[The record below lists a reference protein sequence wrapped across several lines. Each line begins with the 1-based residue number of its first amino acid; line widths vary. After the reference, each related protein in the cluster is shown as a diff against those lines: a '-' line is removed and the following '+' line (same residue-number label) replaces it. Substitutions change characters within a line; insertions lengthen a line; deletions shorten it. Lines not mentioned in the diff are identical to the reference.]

1 MRKKFT
7 RKYLIINTVPILLL
21 AVFSFILGSCH
32 SGNKPSAT
40 PEKAAKAVLPPSNG
54 DYFQNITKSSGINFV
69 RTIGDEHLSNLVES
83 DGGGAAFLDYDQDGY
98 LDLYVT
104 NGNYNKILSRN
115 KEHPDVKNTENRL
128 FRNLHNGTFQDVTK
142 KTRTGDRGYGMGV
155 TVGDFD
161 NNGYPDIYISNFG
174 PNVLLKN
181 NGNGTFT
188 DVSKRAGIQGNECSV
203 GAVWLDYDKDGYL
216 DLYVGNYI
224 TFDPKYNYYYAP
236 DGFPGPMAYDG
247 TPDVLYHNNGNGT
260 FTDVTKKM
268 NVYNKEGRAM
278 GVGAAD
284 YDNDGWVDIYVSNDH
299 MVNYLYH
306 NNQGKGFEDRGISSG
321 VAFNQ
326 VGEATISMSVAFGD
340 YNNDGLIDLFVSDNV
355 YCSLHENHGSGVF
368 SEMSYKAGIAAACG
382 QFVGWGSSFLD
393 YDNDGDLDLFKVNGE
408 LKHLYG
414 QEDQLFENQ
423 GNGKFKDVS
432 TDRGAYFQEEHVGR
446 GACFG
451 DYDNDGDIDVYI
463 VNLEEP
469 GVLLRNNT
477 GNENHWISLLLIG
490 DTSNR
495 DGVGTRI
502 SISAGGKK
510 QYAQKISSGG
520 YLSTNDPRVHF
531 GLGQNTTID
540 TIDIIWPS
548 GKTQRLEHVKANQT
562 FTIKES
568 EAKTP

>member
-1 MRKKFT
+1 MRIF
-7 RKYLIINTVPILLL
+7 LNVI
-21 AVFSFILGSCH
+21 FILILPLLILSSCH
-32 SGNKPSAT
+32 TKDKSGGRS
-40 PEKAAKAVLPPSNG
+40 EKAVKSPLPPSNG
-54 DYFQNITKSSGINFV
+54 DFFQNITKYSGIDFV

-98 LDLYVT
+98 LDLYIS
-104 NGNYNKILSRN
+104 NGNYNATLSRN
-115 KEHPDVKNTENRL
+115 QEGPSKKDSVNHL
-128 FRNLHNGTFQDVTK
+128 FRNLHNGTFRDVTK
-142 KTRTGDRGYGMGV
+142 KTKTGDRGYGMGV

-161 NNGYPDIYISNFG
+161 NNGYPDIYISNYG
-174 PNVLLKN
+174 PNVLYRN

-188 DVSKRAGIQGNECSV
+188 DVTKRAGVAGNECSV
-203 GAVWLDYDKDGYL
+203 GAVWLDYDNDGFL

-224 TFDPKYNYYYAP
+224 NFDPKYNYYYAP

-247 TPDVLYHNNGNGT
+247 TPDVLYHNNGDGT
-260 FTDVTKKM
+260 FTDVTREM
-268 NVYNKEGRAM
+268 GVYNKDGRAM

-306 NNQGKGFEDRGISSG
+306 NNRGKGFEDRGVSSG
-321 VAFNQ
+321 TAFNQ

-340 YNNDGLIDLFVSDNV
+340 YNNDGLIDLFVSDNA
-355 YCSLHENHGSGVF
+355 YCSLHQNHGSGVF

-382 QFVGWGSSFLD
+382 QFVGWASSFID

-414 QEDQLFENQ
+414 QEDQLFEND
-423 GNGKFKDVS
+423 GHGKFRDVS
-432 TDRGAYFQEEHVGR
+432 TERGAYFQEEHVGR

-469 GVLLRNNT
+469 GVLLRNNK
-477 GNENHWISLLLIG
+477 GNENNWISLLLIG

-495 DGVGTRI
+495 DGVGARI
-502 SISAGGKK
+502 TLSAGGKK
-510 QYAQKISSGG
+510 QYAQKVSSSG
-520 YLSTNDPRVHF
+520 YLSTNDPRIHF
-531 GLGQNTTID
+531 GLGND
-540 TIDIIWPS
+540 TIVDSIEIIWPS
-548 GKTQRLEHVKANQT
+548 GKTRKLKNIKANQT
-562 FTIKES
+562 ITIKEK
-568 EAKTP
+568 ETGDL

>member
-1 MRKKFT
+1 MRIIF
-7 RKYLIINTVPILLL
+7 RLVLILSIPLFVL
-21 AVFSFILGSCH
+21 SSCH
-32 SGNKPSAT
+32 SKGKTGESAKKT
-40 PEKAAKAVLPPSNG
+40 KTIKSPLPPSNG
-54 DYFQNITKSSGINFV
+54 DYFQDITKYSGIDFV

-98 LDLYVT
+98 LDLYVS
-104 NGNYNKILSRN
+104 NGNYNPILSRN
-115 KEHPDVKNTENRL
+115 KEHPNKKNSTNHL
-128 FRNLHNGTFQDVTK
+128 FRNLHNGTFTDVTK
-142 KTRTGDRGYGMGV
+142 ESKTGDLGYGMGV

-161 NNGYPDIYISNFG
+161 NNGYPDIYVSNYG
-174 PNVLLKN
+174 PNVLYKN

-188 DVSKRAGIQGNECSV
+188 DVTKRAGVAGNDCSV
-203 GAVWLDYDKDGYL
+203 GAVWLDYDNDGYL

-247 TPDVLYHNNGNGT
+247 TPDVLYHNNGDGT

-284 YDNDGWVDIYVSNDH
+284 YDNDGWVDIFVSNDH

-306 NNQGKGFEDRGISSG
+306 NDHGKRFDDRGVSTG
-321 VAFNQ
+321 VGFNQ

-340 YNNDGLIDLFVSDNV
+340 YNNDGLIDLFVSDNA
-355 YCSLHENHGSGVF
+355 YCSLHENEGNDVF
-368 SEMSYKAGIAAACG
+368 REMSYKAGIAVACG
-382 QFVGWGSSFLD
+382 QFVGWASSFID

-414 QEDQLFENQ
+414 QEDQLFENE
-423 GNGKFKDVS
+423 GNGKFVDVS
-432 TDRGAYFQEEHVGR
+432 TDRGAYFQAEHVGR

-469 GVLLRNNT
+469 GVLLRNNK
-477 GNENHWISLLLIG
+477 GNQNNWIDFSLIG
-490 DTSNR
+490 ETSNR
-495 DGVGTRI
+495 DGVGARI

-510 QYAQKISSGG
+510 QYAQKVSSSG

-531 GLGQNTTID
+531 GLGSDKTVD
-540 TIDIIWPS
+540 TLKIIWPS
-548 GKTQRLEHVKANQT
+548 GKTQELQNIKANQVI
-562 FTIKES
+562 TIRES